1 MTEPT
6 TRLGRPVWVDL
17 STSDPA
23 GARAFYATLFG
34 WDIEVNE
41 DPQYGGYGSARAG
54 GLDVAGIGP
63 AQPGAPTAWSLYL
76 LTDDASGLG
85 ERVLSAGGIVAM
97 PAMSVGDVG
106 RMAVFQDPAGAYI
119 SAWQPNTMP
128 GFHTGI
134 PGSFGWAELNAR
146 GLERD
151 LAFYTDVFGWGTTT
165 SPMPDGS
172 TYTEL
177 QLDGKSF
184 GGAMEMNPSM
194 PAEMPSYWLVYFTV
208 DDVPNT
214 FSRAL
219 EAGGTEM
226 LPPTPMPGGQ
236 FAILADP
243 QGAAFGIMHM
253 DAA

>member
-6 TRLGRPVWVDL
+6 TRQGRPVWVDL

-34 WDIEVNE
+34 WDIQVTE
-41 DPQYGGYGSARAG
+41 DPQYGGYATATVDDK
-54 GLDVAGIGP
+54 DVAGIGP

-76 LTDDASGLG
+76 LSDDSAALG
-85 ERVLSAGGIVAM
+85 ERVAAAGGKVVM

-106 RMAVFQDPAGAYI
+106 RMAVFQDPAGAFI
-119 SAWQPNTMP
+119 SAWQPDTMA

-151 LAFYTDVFGWGTTT
+151 LAFYQGLFGWGTKPA
-165 SPMPDGS
+165 PMPDGT
-172 TYTEL
+172 TYLEL
-177 QLDGKSF
+177 QLDGESF
-184 GGAMEMNPSM
+184 AGAMEMNPGM
-194 PAEMPSYWLVYFTV
+194 PAETPSHWLVYFTV
-208 DDVPNT
+208 DDVAAA
-214 FSRAL
+214 FSCAL
-219 EAGGTEM
+219 GAGGREM

-236 FAILADP
+236 FAILQDP
-243 QGAAFGIMHM
+243 QGAAFGLLHM
-253 DAA
+253 DA